1 MRLHLDSPVQLADTT
16 ECDLLDVV
24 IDPARKVVTH
34 LVVSLAHRE
43 HLARLVPIGDA
54 QTDPSGALVITASRD
69 RFESYPYV
77 ESSTF
82 VGIDEPI
89 TVDDGW
95 EIGIE
100 RVLTLPSFSS
110 ELPEMG
116 MPFDSFVEV
125 AYDVIPEHTVEL
137 RRESVVYLDGGDRC
151 GQVEGFVIGGKGKVT
166 HVVLQRGHLWGKRDI
181 TIPIESIKRIGLDEV
196 HLRLTQDG
204 VDRLPHVPVVR
215 Q

>member
-1 MRLHLDSPVQLADTT
+1 MRLHLETPIQLADET
-16 ECDLLDVV
+16 ECELLDVV
-24 IDPARKVVTH
+24 IDPAHKVVTH
-34 LVVSLAHRE
+34 LVVSLAHRQR
-43 HLARLVPIGDA
+43 LSRLVPIDDA
-54 QTDPSGALVITASRD
+54 QVDSSGVLGITASRD
-69 RFESYPYV
+69 DFERYPYV

-89 TVDDGW
+89 AVEDGW

-110 ELPEMG
+110 ELPGMG

-151 GQVEGFVIGGKGKVT
+151 GHVEGFVIASGGNVT
-166 HVVLQRGHLWGKRDI
+166 HVVLRRGHLWGKRDI
-181 TIPIESIKRIGLDEV
+181 SIPIGSIKRIGLDEV
-196 HLRLTQDG
+196 HLRLTQDE
-204 VDRLPHVPVVR
+204 VDRLPHVPVVGE
-215 Q
+215 